1 MVFGFAFLLPLN
13 NFSVYITSYI
23 NLKYEYITMHYGL
36 FINLIFI
43 FAISFSNPLGGYLEN
58 NLGFFPTIIVGFAIV
73 FVANFIFIFQQNIWL
88 CYFLSMILGI
98 GVGIANSL
106 IGKNIILYVPNKK
119 GLVSGIL
126 GFGVMI
132 IAVVFALTGEKII
145 NFEGYTL
152 REEDQ
157 FYPPNIAKNTYKYF
171 LMGEICIPI
180 GLIFALLLTYEYNP
194 EENKHSK
201 IENNDEKLIKDQQE
215 NPLLKNKDLIN
226 TQELTDEEKKLKKE
240 ISKKKVIK
248 VIKTF
253 RFWRISLISFLIN
266 IAISFMVNTGRTF
279 GAIIGING
287 NALQFAGVLQTL
299 FVLILGPIL
308 GILVDKKGG
317 LLILRIVSIS
327 CILPSFLLKFFM
339 ENDFIFIFCFVI
351 YVLDITGLMVSFA
364 PFIMD
369 VYGIQESVIL
379 GGIMSGL
386 SKLGDIITTV
396 AAFAFSLL
404 CETKDEKGNVI
415 SDKICLKQKY
425 AIMYL
430 ISGICCCLSSL
441 LLFFETKDK
450 FIYENEILNAE
461 TLINTEQIIQMKKIL
476 N

>member
-23 NLKYEYITMHYGL
+23 NLKYECITMHYGL
-36 FINLIFI
+36 FINLIFM
-43 FAISFSNPLGGYLEN
+43 FANNFSNSLGGYLEN
-58 NLGFFPTIIVGFAIV
+58 ILGFFPTIIVGFAII

-157 FYPPNIAKNTYKYF
+157 FYPPNIAKNTYIYF

-226 TQELTDEEKKLKKE
+226 TQELTDE
-240 ISKKKVIK
+240 
-248 VIKTF
+248 
-253 RFWRISLISFLIN
+253 
-266 IAISFMVNTGRTF
+266 
-279 GAIIGING
+279 
-287 NALQFAGVLQTL
+287 
-299 FVLILGPIL
+299 
-308 GILVDKKGG
+308 
-317 LLILRIVSIS
+317 
-327 CILPSFLLKFFM
+327 
-339 ENDFIFIFCFVI
+339 
-351 YVLDITGLMVSFA
+351 
-364 PFIMD
+364 
-369 VYGIQESVIL
+369 
-379 GGIMSGL
+379 
-386 SKLGDIITTV
+386 
-396 AAFAFSLL
+396 
-404 CETKDEKGNVI
+404 
-415 SDKICLKQKY
+415 
-425 AIMYL
+425 
-430 ISGICCCLSSL
+430 
-441 LLFFETKDK
+441 
-450 FIYENEILNAE
+450 
-461 TLINTEQIIQMKKIL
+461 
-476 N
+476 